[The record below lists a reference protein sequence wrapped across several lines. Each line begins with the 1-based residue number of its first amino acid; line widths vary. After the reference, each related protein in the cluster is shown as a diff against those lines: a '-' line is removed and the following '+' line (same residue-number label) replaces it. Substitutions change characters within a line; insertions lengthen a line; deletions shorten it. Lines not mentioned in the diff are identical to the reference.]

1 MCSRSDSSLRTAA
14 LKNDSADGIMRSSRD
29 YYNELTLACHEL
41 MYYIMNCQ
49 RADMN

>member
-1 MCSRSDSSLRTAA
+1 MYLRSDSSLM
-14 LKNDSADGIMRSSRD
+14 LKNDSADGIMSSSRD
-29 YYNELTLACHEL
+29 YYNEL

>member
-1 MCSRSDSSLRTAA
+1 MHSRLDSSLT
-14 LKNDSADGIMRSSRD
+14 LKNDSADGIMSSSRD